1 MQAGILWAHIGLSND
16 MRVPG
21 LQKILG
27 EQLEKYPKRME
38 SAREFPALIE
48 AGTEFPMPS
57 ATLRH
62 LTPHLGGVLVGVEAD
77 QEMENPLREPHDAL
91 DAGRAERRLVHR
103 VLVGQ

>member
-48 AGTEFPMPS
+48 AGTGFP
-57 ATLRH
+57 H
-62 LTPHLGGVLVGVEAD
+62 
-77 QEMENPLREPHDAL
+77 
-91 DAGRAERRLVHR
+91 AGRDATPSDPASRRR
-103 VLVGQ
+103 TGRR